1 MQNKRLSVSQLNN
14 YIKNVFDDELI
25 LKNITVFGE
34 ISEKSESGG
43 NVFFTLKD
51 EDSILRCVHFGHCEM
66 PQTGESVSVTGSVD
80 YYAKGNRV
88 SFRAK
93 FIVPF
98 GEGALR
104 REFLALK
111 EKLRAEG
118 LFDNHLPL
126 PSFIRKIAVVTSDAG
141 AVIHDLVSVVYKRHP
156 YIDIVVYP
164 VRVQGE
170 GAEKE
175 IALAV
180 TKAAQSDC
188 DVTVVARGG
197 GSVSDLEAF
206 NKEEVARA
214 VALSLRPVISAVGH
228 ETDYTLCD
236 FCASLRA
243 GTPSI
248 AGENI
253 CRINETFLSNFVSLL
268 QRLSSAQQ
276 RIFSKKSVTAFLC
289 AKRLTDTAHS
299 LLYRNRIR
307 VRDAAQRLE
316 FSAERVFSEGSVK
329 SERLCSRL
337 DGAITKLFSDK
348 ENAFKTVTAR
358 LDASSPL
365 GILQKGYAKVYS
377 GQKPLYS
384 AADAVSG
391 QEIDVYMRDG
401 TIHAQTLSVKLIENK
416 EK

>member
-1 MQNKRLSVSQLNN
+1 MQDKRLSVSQLNT

-51 EDSILRCVHFGHCEM
+51 EGSILRCVHFGHCDI
-66 PQTGESVSVTGSVD
+66 PQIGESVSVTGSVD

-126 PSFIRKIAVVTSDAG
+126 PSFIKKIAVVTSDTG

-156 YIDIVVYP
+156 YIDMTVYP

-180 TKAAQSDC
+180 DNAAKSDC
-188 DVTVVARGG
+188 HITVVARGG
-197 GSVSDLEAF
+197 GSNADLEAF
-206 NKEEVARA
+206 NTEAVARS
-214 VALSLRPVISAVGH
+214 VALSLKPVISAVGH
-228 ETDYTLCD
+228 EVDFTLCD

-253 CRINETFLSNFVSLL
+253 CRINETFLGNFVSLVK
-268 QRLSSAQQ
+268 RLSAAEE
-276 RIFSKKSVTAFLC
+276 RIYSKKSLNALLY
-289 AKRLTDTAHS
+289 AKRLADNAHS
-299 LLYRNRIR
+299 LLYGNLIK
-307 VRDAAQRLE
+307 VRDAAQKLN
-316 FSAERVFSEGSVK
+316 FSAERAFTGGK
-329 SERLCSRL
+329 NKIERLGL
-337 DGAITKLFSDK
+337 AMTGALKNLYSNK
-348 ENAFKTVTAR
+348 ENGFNALTAR

-365 GILQKGYAKVYS
+365 KILQKGYAKVYS
-377 GQKPLYS
+377 GQQPLNS
-384 AADAVSG
+384 VKEAAAG
-391 QEIDVYMRDG
+391 QKIEVYMRDG
-401 TIHAQTLSVKLIENK
+401 AIYAETLSVKLNK
-416 EK
+416 DKE